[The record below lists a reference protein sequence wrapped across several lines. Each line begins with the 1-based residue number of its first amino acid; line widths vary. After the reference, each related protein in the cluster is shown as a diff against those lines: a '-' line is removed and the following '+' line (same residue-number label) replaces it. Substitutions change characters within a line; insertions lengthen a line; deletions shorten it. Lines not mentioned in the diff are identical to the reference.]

1 MKMDG
6 WVVLNLDCP
15 YSASLVDKTKA
26 NILTYGIK
34 NKGILSLRNLDLS
47 TGRGKFIVDLNEKLR
62 IGETNYNP
70 QSFEIELSVPGLHS
84 VYNSLSAIAI
94 GILSEVP
101 INTIQSGISRF
112 KGVERRFQ
120 FIYDKDFKIID
131 DHFANVGNIN
141 TTMETLS
148 LMEYRDFHLV
158 YAIRGNRGIITNRE
172 NAGAIANWLKRLG
185 ENEIIVT
192 KSISHTTEKDRVS
205 QEEVVAFTEVMDR
218 ENIKYYLYDEL
229 PKAIEQVQSI
239 VSKGDIILLAGCQG
253 MDYGAQIIL
262 ENLYKNRPDLNKEK
276 LFEPLAD
283 RVVGIA

>member
-1 MKMDG
+1 M
-6 WVVLNLDCP
+6 
-15 YSASLVDKTKA
+15 
-26 NILTYGIK
+26 
-34 NKGILSLRNLDLS
+34 SLRNLDLS

-62 IGETNYNP
+62 IGETNYNPP

-158 YAIRGNRGIITNRE
+158 YAIRG
-172 NAGAIANWLKRLG
+172 K
-185 ENEIIVT
+185 
-192 KSISHTTEKDRVS
+192 
-205 QEEVVAFTEVMDR
+205 
-218 ENIKYYLYDEL
+218 
-229 PKAIEQVQSI
+229 
-239 VSKGDIILLAGCQG
+239 
-253 MDYGAQIIL
+253 
-262 ENLYKNRPDLNKEK
+262 
-276 LFEPLAD
+276 
-283 RVVGIA
+283 